1 MSDHSPTTTTTPITN
16 ISLFII
22 GNLVMDNNGEFGS
35 EDRDGGWD
43 DVCECWDRC
52 FGFGLMFECRKIN
65 TRVLVVFI

>member
-35 EDRDGGWD
+35 EDRDGG
-43 DVCECWDRC
+43 
-52 FGFGLMFECRKIN
+52 
-65 TRVLVVFI
+65 